1 MVLIA
6 LGAGCGPSPVDRLQ
20 ARLALKEGN
29 RSYLAGHY
37 RAAITHYDRA
47 LAHIPTQAEP
57 YLNRAYS
64 QVALFRNSSDRAAS
78 RQLADSAIASFQ
90 GYLQRIEARPD
101 DFHGPGRER
110 IEQHILTLY
119 LESEQPDQMFAF
131 LREKLQRNPR
141 DVSTLAMLANLA
153 LERGDIDPALDL
165 QRQRLEIEPGSPE
178 AHYALGVAI
187 WKCSYYDKVPPEKR
201 QVLVDEGLR
210 TMLRAVEQRP
220 DYFEALV
227 YVNLLYRECAKHA
240 QSEAERATFELKYKE
255 YEARAQ
261 QVRQAQNGAS
271 KVLAVGK

>member
-37 RAAITHYDRA
+37 QEAIAHYDRA
-47 LAHIPTQAEP
+47 LAHVPTQAEP

-64 QVALFRNSSDRAAS
+64 QVALFRNSTDRAAS

-90 GYLQRIEARPD
+90 GYLQSIEARPD
-101 DFHGPGRER
+101 DFRGPGRER

-119 LESEQPDQMFAF
+119 LESEQPDKVLAF
-131 LREKLQRNPR
+131 LHEKLRRDPR
-141 DVSTLAMLANLA
+141 DVATLANLA
-153 LERGDIDPALDL
+153 NLVLERGDVDQALEL
-165 QRQRLEIEPGSPE
+165 QRRRLEIEPSSPE
-178 AHYALGVAI
+178 AHYSLGVAI

-201 QVLVDEGLR
+201 QELVDEGLR
-210 TMLRAVEQRP
+210 AMLHAVDLNP
-220 DYFEALV
+220 NYFEALI

-240 QSEAERATFELKYKE
+240 QSEAERASFELKYRE

-271 KVLAVGK
+271 